1 MIIKFISDV
10 GKAREKN
17 EDSYTIIEDDKF
29 LILSVADGMGG
40 HKAGDRASQ
49 IASETIKKFFSKE
62 KNTLWRKE
70 TDEIELLKLIFKEC
84 NNKIFTTATEIKE
97 YHGMGTTL
105 TVCII
110 NKDNKKIFVGNVGDS
125 RCYIINTLKNE
136 INKITKDHSLVEE
149 MIKNEEI
156 SREEAFN
163 HPKKN
168 IITRALG
175 LDKKVD
181 VDIFCNEINIKDIL
195 LLCTDGLT
203 NHVKD
208 NEIKELILEKNKKS
222 LDFLVEEVNKRGG
235 SDNTTIIML
244 IVEDEVENE

>member
-1 MIIKFISDV
+1 
-10 GKAREKN
+10 
-17 EDSYTIIEDDKF
+17 
-29 LILSVADGMGG
+29 
-40 HKAGDRASQ
+40 
-49 IASETIKKFFSKE
+49 
-62 KNTLWRKE
+62 
-70 TDEIELLKLIFKEC
+70 
-84 NNKIFTTATEIKE
+84 
-97 YHGMGTTL
+97 
-105 TVCII
+105 
-110 NKDNKKIFVGNVGDS
+110 
-125 RCYIINTLKNE
+125 
-136 INKITKDHSLVEE
+136 

-175 LDKKVD
+175 PDKKVD

-203 NHVKD
+203 NHIKD